1 MSADDEAIRKEALR
15 EVLSYLLL
23 EEWIISPPEMGTN
36 VHRIVKRIT
45 GNRDPYKKLKER
57 YDRIASDLYPK
68 LKHIVQNSEDP
79 LLIAAKVAISGNA
92 IDFGPRIEVDIEKEV
107 RNVLE
112 RGLAIN
118 DIVQLKESA
127 SRSKSVLYLADNA
140 GETFFDK
147 ILIEELVKEG
157 IKVTYV
163 VKDGPILNDATSR
176 DAEISGIS
184 RIARVLSIG
193 TDCTGVIFNECSK
206 EFLEEF
212 EKSNLVISKGQG
224 NYESLN
230 DIDDKEIYF
239 LLKIK
244 CPLIAKNMGI
254 EIGSTILKRS

>member
-147 ILIEELVKEG
+147 ILIEEIVK
-157 IKVTYV
+157 
-163 VKDGPILNDATSR
+163 
-176 DAEISGIS
+176 
-184 RIARVLSIG
+184 
-193 TDCTGVIFNECSK
+193 
-206 EFLEEF
+206 
-212 EKSNLVISKGQG
+212 
-224 NYESLN
+224 
-230 DIDDKEIYF
+230 
-239 LLKIK
+239 
-244 CPLIAKNMGI
+244 
-254 EIGSTILKRS
+254 